1 MQATHDVIGDCD
13 DKVNSRSVLV
23 LNPLEDSSR
32 FQSHLDDENET
43 VNSKTVG
50 E

>member
-23 LNPLEDSSR
+23 LNPLSSR